1 MSANEV
7 NDIVMRLLA
16 VTDHLRG
23 REREE
28 ILHIV
33 GRLSRAAVRE
43 RTAAVDE
50 MQKLRKKVVQQSAE
64 LKRIENISRMPPAP
78 ATQAAKPSQPPTVSC
93 STNIAVHT
101 ERVTTDTL

>member
-1 MSANEV
+1 MAANEV

-16 VTDHLRG
+16 AADKIGG

-28 ILHIV
+28 ILHHV
-33 GRLSRAAVRE
+33 SRLSRAAMRE

-64 LKRIENISRMPPAP
+64 LKRIENAAQSVPAP
-78 ATQAAKPSQPPTVSC
+78 AATQAAQASQPPLVSLNYHLSC
-93 STNIAVHT
+93 
-101 ERVTTDTL
+101 